1 MDFQAFNISIWALDV
16 PGNGFKTS
24 NKSATETRHRGI
36 SAPIFHAAE
45 DSDDQVGR
53 TSGSK

>member
-1 MDFQAFNISIWALDV
+1 MDFQTFNISTWAIEV
-16 PGNGFKTS
+16 PGDGSKTS

-36 SAPIFHAAE
+36 SVPIFPAAE
-45 DSDDQVGR
+45 DTDVQVGQ

>member
-1 MDFQAFNISIWALDV
+1 MDFQTFNISIWALDV
-16 PGNGFKTS
+16 PGDGSKTS

-36 SAPIFHAAE
+36 SVPIFHAVE
-45 DSDDQVGR
+45 DTDVQVGQ